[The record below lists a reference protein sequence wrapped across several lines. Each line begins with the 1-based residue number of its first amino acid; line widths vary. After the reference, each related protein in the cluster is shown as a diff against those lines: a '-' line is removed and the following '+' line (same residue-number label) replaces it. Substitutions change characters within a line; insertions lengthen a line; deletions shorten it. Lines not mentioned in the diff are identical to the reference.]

1 MKYSFKI
8 PSLPQSINSM
18 YKINYGHRRIYLSEE
33 GRAFK
38 YEVKMFMPAM
48 KFPKDSKFY
57 LDMEFHGNWLYKNGK
72 NKRADVQNL
81 IKILIDAIFEGIG
94 GDDSYVYGLRA
105 TKVQDE
111 KIYTWVEVGTC

>member
-1 MKYSFKI
+1 
-8 PSLPQSINSM
+8 M

-38 YEVKMFMPAM
+38 YETKMFMPAM
-48 KFPKDSKFY
+48 KFPKDSKFSI
-57 LDMEFHGNWLYKNGK
+57 DMAFHGNWLYKNGN

-94 GDDSYVYGLRA
+94 VDDSYVYELSA
-105 TKVQDE
+105 KKVQDTE
-111 KIYTWVEVGTC
+111 IFTKVVVGALE